1 MQRTK
6 QVILFILAIFFLS
19 ALSKNIFEYRKNMAF
34 YRQNRDEYEEKKK
47 KNIELKTLLVKT
59 NDIHEF
65 EKAVRNKL
73 NLHKSNEYIL
83 VIPEPTPTSATPI
96 PTTVPNPIK
105 WLQVFLKN

>member
-1 MQRTK
+1 MQLTK
-6 QVILFILAIFFLS
+6 RVILFILAIFFIS

-34 YRQNRDEYEEKKK
+34 YRQNRDEYESEKKR
-47 KNIELKTLLVKT
+47 NIELKTLLVKT

-65 EKAVRNKL
+65 EKDVRNKL

-83 VIPEPTPTSATPI
+83 VIPEPTPTSIAPN
-96 PTTVPNPIK
+96 PTTIPNHIK

>member
-6 QVILFILAIFFLS
+6 QVILFILAVFFLS
-19 ALSKNIFEYRKNMAF
+19 ALSKNIFEYRKNLAF
-34 YRQNRDEYEEKKK
+34 YNQNRDEFEKEKK

-73 NLHKSNEYIL
+73 NLHKSDEYIL
-83 VIPEPTPTSATPI
+83 VIPKPTSTPI
-96 PTTVPNPIK
+96 TTPPITVPNPIK
-105 WLQVFLKN
+105 WLHIFLKN